1 MIFTKSS
8 FATLYSLHAKGSNS
22 LKDILPAAI
31 QSFPL
36 LQEKY
41 SKPIYGKGLEIPSL
55 NFNNKIWVSK
65 DHQFDPYKTLDPVFP
80 GYSAEDLD
88 RLVQDTEIIA
98 DGGSAMM
105 AYNMLQYSEIP
116 LDQREKIKDALY
128 RYCELETMA
137 MVMLYEGLK
146 SQFDIQNFPT

>member
-1 MIFTKSS
+1 MSQ
-8 FATLYSLHAKGSNS
+8 ASLSN
-22 LKDILPAAI
+22 LPTVAHGNAAN
-31 QSFPL
+31 P
-36 LQEKY
+36 
-41 SKPIYGKGLEIPSL
+41 PSL
-55 NFNNKIWVSK
+55 NFNDKIWVSK

-88 RLVQDTEIIA
+88 RLVQDTEVIA

-128 RYCELETMA
+128 RYCELDTMA

-146 SQFDIQNFPT
+146 SSI